1 MGARVDTTHNPLRLR
16 FRTKELWCKFFQWGW
31 CSDIYTK
38 YIYVIVEA
46 FWGGGGGVGNVIV
59 HVLFRPGAISL
70 HTSCD
75 TKLRHM

>member
-1 MGARVDTTHNPLRLR
+1 M
-16 FRTKELWCKFFQWGW
+16 
-31 CSDIYTK
+31 

-46 FWGGGGGVGNVIV
+46 FWGGRGGVGNVIV

-75 TKLRHM
+75 TNLRHICNKFDNHLQQLHEWYS